1 MRKLLLVPA
10 MGSEHNP
17 HMRTAVIRTWE

>member
-1 MRKLLLVPA
+1 MKKLLLVPA

-17 HMRTAVIRTWE
+17 HMSSAIIRTWQ